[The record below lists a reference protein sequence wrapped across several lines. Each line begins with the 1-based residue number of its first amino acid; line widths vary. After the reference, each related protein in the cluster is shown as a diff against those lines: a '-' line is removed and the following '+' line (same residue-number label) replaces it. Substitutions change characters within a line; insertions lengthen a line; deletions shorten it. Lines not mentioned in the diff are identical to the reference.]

1 MCHGVFFLLFLG
13 ESETCKEYYDDYW
26 IFGEE
31 GSGETESE
39 VEEDEDEE
47 GSGSGSGDKGI
58 KNKIK
63 IRSFATFNHY
73 FRADQRRTSGN
84 FRRETLQ
91 TRTFRLV

>member
-31 GSGETESE
+31 GSGESE

-63 IRSFATFNHY
+63 IRILATFDY

-84 FRRETLQ
+84 FWRETLQ

>member
-31 GSGETESE
+31 GSGESE

-63 IRSFATFNHY
+63 IRIFA
-73 FRADQRRTSGN
+73 R
-84 FRRETLQ
+84 
-91 TRTFRLV
+91 